1 MSGLSIIEIGNRITK
16 AGNLETRP
24 ICVYGSKEPPVNAI
38 PIASISRCIAK
49 AILTIA
55 VQKETPPLYIG
66 EDTLEGCCPGGQ
78 AWFGFKDFSPYIK
91 YFVSTGSKE
100 FRNGAAE
107 YLQATPE
114 IAEEKIKSLGK
125 ITPLG
130 KYVVIQACK
139 DLSDEDPGVKSIVC
153 FGIGEQIR
161 NLCSLIH
168 FRGSNPFYSVL
179 APWGPSCA
187 TFITYPAGMAENSP
201 PDSVFLGPVDP
212 TGNSW
217 FPPNYLALGIP
228 ISMARRLSEDLE
240 ESFIIKRPKTAYL
253 KHRTNLKPVNEK

>member
-1 MSGLSIIEIGNRITK
+1 MEIGNRITR
-16 AGNLETRP
+16 AGKLETIP
-24 ICVYGSKEPPVNAI
+24 ICVYGSKEPPINAV

-55 VQKETPPLYIG
+55 AQKGTPPLYIG
-66 EDTLEGCCPGGQ
+66 EETLEGCCPGGQ
-78 AWFGFKDFSPYIK
+78 AWFGFKTFSPYIK
-91 YFVSTGSKE
+91 YFVSSGSKE

-114 IAEEKIKSLGK
+114 IVEEKIKSIGK

-130 KYVVIQACK
+130 KYIIIQACK

-168 FRGSNPFYSVL
+168 FRDSNPFNSVL

-187 TFITYPAGMAENSP
+187 TFITYPAGMAKNSP
-201 PDSVFLGPVDP
+201 LDSAVLGPVDP

-217 FPPNYLALGIP
+217 FPFNYLALGIP
-228 ISMARRLSEDLE
+228 ISVARRLSKDLE
-240 ESFIIKRPKTAYL
+240 ESFIIKRPKTAYPE
-253 KHRTNLKPVNEK
+253 HRNDLKPVNVK